1 MDIFILG
8 SVSREM
14 PHMCPLVQVPV
25 TQSAK
30 VIMPF
35 VLAGRGR
42 DELAGVQYLFGKPE
56 YRYPFL
62 LLFSKH

>member
-1 MDIFILG
+1 
-8 SVSREM
+8 
-14 PHMCPLVQVPV
+14 MCPLVQVPV

-30 VIMPF
+30 VNIVSF